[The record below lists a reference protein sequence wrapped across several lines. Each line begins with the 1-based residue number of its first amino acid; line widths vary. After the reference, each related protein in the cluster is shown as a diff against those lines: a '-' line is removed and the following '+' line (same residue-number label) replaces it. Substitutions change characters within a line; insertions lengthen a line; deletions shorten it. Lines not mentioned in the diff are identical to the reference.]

1 MWCNFFFLCVLT
13 SYPDATPEELQQGDN
28 VCIICREEMTTGCK
42 KLPCNHIF
50 HTSCLRSWFQRQQTC
65 PTCRMDVLRPQP
77 PPQPQQPPPPQA
89 PQPPF
94 GFHPMGV
101 PPPPMGI
108 PPTPGVPPQGLQ
120 NGKNL
125 LEMRLIC
132 ACKNL
137 MVVFCKTCIL
147 LPLTDFFVVVIF
159 LFAWC
164 LQHILDWA
172 PKLQELYW
180 LNHTDR
186 LWKPASHQSLY
197 LFQSSS
203 EKWNMYIHGASI
215 KSFPINCSS
224 SLSFHF
230 LNSSLINP
238 STPKIWLLILLSF
251 CYIFICKLVMRI
263 WC

>member
-1 MWCNFFFLCVLT
+1 
-13 SYPDATPEELQQGDN
+13 
-28 VCIICREEMTTGCK
+28 MTTGCK

-132 ACKNL
+132 ACKNF

-147 LPLTDFFVVVIF
+147 LPLTYFFVVVF
-159 LFAWC
+159 LVVCA
-164 LQHILDWA
+164 
-172 PKLQELYW
+172 
-180 LNHTDR
+180 
-186 LWKPASHQSLY
+186 
-197 LFQSSS
+197 
-203 EKWNMYIHGASI
+203 
-215 KSFPINCSS
+215 
-224 SLSFHF
+224 
-230 LNSSLINP
+230 
-238 STPKIWLLILLSF
+238 
-251 CYIFICKLVMRI
+251 
-263 WC
+263 

>member
-1 MWCNFFFLCVLT
+1 
-13 SYPDATPEELQQGDN
+13 
-28 VCIICREEMTTGCK
+28 MTTGCK

-132 ACKNL
+132 ACKNF

-147 LPLTDFFVVVIF
+147 LPLTDFFCRCCIF
-159 LFAWC
+159 FLPDVCSTYLIEHPNYKNCTGWIIQIGFVNLLHINHCICSNLSLRSGICIYMAFLSSFA
-164 LQHILDWA
+164 
-172 PKLQELYW
+172 
-180 LNHTDR
+180 
-186 LWKPASHQSLY
+186 
-197 LFQSSS
+197 
-203 EKWNMYIHGASI
+203 
-215 KSFPINCSS
+215 INCSS
-224 SLSFHF
+224 SFSFHF

-238 STPKIWLLILLSF
+238 STPKIWLLILLSC

>member
-1 MWCNFFFLCVLT
+1 
-13 SYPDATPEELQQGDN
+13 
-28 VCIICREEMTTGCK
+28 MTTGCK

-108 PPTPGVPPQGLQ
+108 PPTPGVQPQGLQ

-132 ACKNL
+132 ACKNF

-147 LPLTDFFVVVIF
+147 LPLTEFFCCCCISFCLMFAAHTWLSTQTTRVVLVESYWQALKTCFTSIIVSVPIF
-159 LFAWC
+159 LWEVEIYVYTWC
-164 LQHILDWA
+164 FYQVFRLIVQAHSHFIFSTHPLLA
-172 PKLQELYW
+172 PQPLRSDCKF
-180 LNHTDR
+180 
-186 LWKPASHQSLY
+186 SSLAVTY
-197 LFQSSS
+197 LFV
-203 EKWNMYIHGASI
+203 N
-215 KSFPINCSS
+215 
-224 SLSFHF
+224 
-230 LNSSLINP
+230 
-238 STPKIWLLILLSF
+238 
-251 CYIFICKLVMRI
+251 
-263 WC
+263 

>member
-1 MWCNFFFLCVLT
+1 
-13 SYPDATPEELQQGDN
+13 
-28 VCIICREEMTTGCK
+28 MTTGCK

-108 PPTPGVPPQGLQ
+108 PPTPGVQPQGLQ

-132 ACKNL
+132 ACKNF

-147 LPLTDFFVVVIF
+147 LPLTDFLLLLYFLLYVPDVCSTCLIEHPNYKNCTGWIILTGFVN
-159 LFAWC
+159 L
-164 LQHILDWA
+164 LHI
-172 PKLQELYW
+172 
-180 LNHTDR
+180 NHCICSN
-186 LWKPASHQSLY
+186 LSLRSGICIY
-197 LFQSSS
+197 
-203 EKWNMYIHGASI
+203 MA
-215 KSFPINCSS
+215 
-224 SLSFHF
+224 
-230 LNSSLINP
+230 
-238 STPKIWLLILLSF
+238 LLSKVF
-251 CYIFICKLVMRI
+251 RLIVQAHSHFIFSTHPLLTPQLLRSDC
-263 WC
+263 